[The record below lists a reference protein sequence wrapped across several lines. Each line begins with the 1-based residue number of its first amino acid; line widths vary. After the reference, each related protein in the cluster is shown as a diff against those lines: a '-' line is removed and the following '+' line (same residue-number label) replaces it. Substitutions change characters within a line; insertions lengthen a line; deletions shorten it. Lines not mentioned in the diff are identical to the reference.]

1 MTIKDWIYLGITVA
15 SYIIAIIAG
24 IYARNKSKINT
35 TTKAGQALD
44 VLGKLATNAV
54 HEAEYIGGSGQ
65 EKREFAS
72 EIITQGLSWF
82 NIKGVTPNQINGAIE
97 RAVNAMNIANQD
109 VKPTEPEIAKD
120 VPADQLMKPAVEN
133 TAETQTKTAAGKSK
147 AQDKPEQQI
156 MANNG
161 QPVEP
166 EHQADNE
173 VVKND

>member
-1 MTIKDWIYLGITVA
+1 MTTKDWIYLGITIA
-15 SYIIAIIAG
+15 SYLLAIIAG
-24 IYARNKSKINT
+24 VYARNKSKINT

-82 NIKGVTPNQINGAIE
+82 GIKDVTPNQVNGAIE

-109 VKPTEPEIAKD
+109 VNPTEPEVTKAEPEIAENVPEKDIVQPTEPATAKD
-120 VPADQLMKPAVEN
+120 VTV
-133 TAETQTKTAAGKSK
+133 
-147 AQDKPEQQI
+147 
-156 MANNG
+156 NG
-161 QPVEP
+161 
-166 EHQADNE
+166 N
-173 VVKND
+173 

>member
-1 MTIKDWIYLGITVA
+1 MTIKDWIYLGITIA

-24 IYARNKSKINT
+24 VYARNKSKINT

-82 NIKGVTPNQINGAIE
+82 GIKGVTPNQVNGAIE
-97 RAVNAMNIANQD
+97 KAVNAMNLANQD
-109 VKPTEPEIAKD
+109 VKPTEPEIAENVPEKDIVQPEAPAKD
-120 VPADQLMKPAVEN
+120 VTV
-133 TAETQTKTAAGKSK
+133 
-147 AQDKPEQQI
+147 
-156 MANNG
+156 NG
-161 QPVEP
+161 
-166 EHQADNE
+166 N
-173 VVKND
+173 

>member
-1 MTIKDWIYLGITVA
+1 MTVKDWIYLGITVA
-15 SYIIAIIAG
+15 SYLLAIIAG
-24 IYARNKSKINT
+24 VYARNKSKINT

-82 NIKGVTPNQINGAIE
+82 NIKGVTPNQVNGAIE

-109 VKPTEPEIAKD
+109 VKPTEPEIAENVPEKDIVQPQPTKD
-120 VPADQLMKPAVEN
+120 VTV
-133 TAETQTKTAAGKSK
+133 
-147 AQDKPEQQI
+147 
-156 MANNG
+156 NG
-161 QPVEP
+161 
-166 EHQADNE
+166 N
-173 VVKND
+173 

>member
-1 MTIKDWIYLGITVA
+1 MTIKDWIYLGITIA

-24 IYARNKSKINT
+24 VYARNKSKINT

-82 NIKGVTPNQINGAIE
+82 GIKGVTPNQVNGAIE
-97 RAVNAMNIANQD
+97 KAVNAMNLANQD
-109 VKPTEPEIAKD
+109 VKPTEPEIAK
-120 VPADQLMKPAVEN
+120 A
-133 TAETQTKTAAGKSK
+133 
-147 AQDKPEQQI
+147 
-156 MANNG
+156 
-161 QPVEP
+161 EP
-166 EHQADNE
+166 EISENVPEKDIVQPAKDVTVNG
-173 VVKND
+173 N

>member
-24 IYARNKSKINT
+24 VYARNKAKINT

-54 HEAEYIGGSGQ
+54 HEAEYVGGSGQ

-82 NIKGVTPNQINGAIE
+82 NIKGVTPNQVNGAIE
-97 RAVNAMNIANQD
+97 KAVNAMNLANQD
-109 VKPTEPEIAKD
+109 VKPTEPEIAK
-120 VPADQLMKPAVEN
+120 A
-133 TAETQTKTAAGKSK
+133 
-147 AQDKPEQQI
+147 
-156 MANNG
+156 
-161 QPVEP
+161 EP
-166 EHQADNE
+166 EIAENVPEKDIVQPTEPAPTKDVTVNG
-173 VVKND
+173 N

>member
-1 MTIKDWIYLGITVA
+1 MTIKDWIYLGITIA

-24 IYARNKSKINT
+24 VYARNKSKINT

-82 NIKGVTPNQINGAIE
+82 GIKGVTPNQINGAIE
-97 RAVNAMNIANQD
+97 KAVNAMNIANQD
-109 VKPTEPEIAKD
+109 VNPTEPEIAK
-120 VPADQLMKPAVEN
+120 A
-133 TAETQTKTAAGKSK
+133 
-147 AQDKPEQQI
+147 
-156 MANNG
+156 
-161 QPVEP
+161 EP
-166 EHQADNE
+166 EIAENVLEKDIVQPAKDVTVNG
-173 VVKND
+173 N

>member
-1 MTIKDWIYLGITVA
+1 MTIKDWIYLGITIA

-24 IYARNKSKINT
+24 VYARNKSKINT

-82 NIKGVTPNQINGAIE
+82 NIKGVTSNQVNGAIE

-109 VKPTEPEIAKD
+109 VKPTEPEIAQDVPTKDIVQPTEPAPTKD
-120 VPADQLMKPAVEN
+120 VTV
-133 TAETQTKTAAGKSK
+133 
-147 AQDKPEQQI
+147 
-156 MANNG
+156 NG
-161 QPVEP
+161 
-166 EHQADNE
+166 N
-173 VVKND
+173 

>member
-1 MTIKDWIYLGITVA
+1 MTIKDWIYLGITIA

-24 IYARNKSKINT
+24 VYARNKSKINT

-82 NIKGVTPNQINGAIE
+82 NIKGVTPNQVNGAIE
-97 RAVNAMNIANQD
+97 KAVNAMNLANQD
-109 VKPTEPEIAKD
+109 VKPTEPEVAKAEPEIAENVPEKDIVQPAKD
-120 VPADQLMKPAVEN
+120 VTV
-133 TAETQTKTAAGKSK
+133 
-147 AQDKPEQQI
+147 
-156 MANNG
+156 NG
-161 QPVEP
+161 
-166 EHQADNE
+166 N
-173 VVKND
+173 

>member
-1 MTIKDWIYLGITVA
+1 MTIKDWIYLGITIA

-24 IYARNKSKINT
+24 VYARNKSKINT

-54 HEAEYIGGSGQ
+54 HEAEHIGGSGQ

-82 NIKGVTPNQINGAIE
+82 GIKNVTPNQVNGAIE

-109 VKPTEPEIAKD
+109 VKPTEPEIAENVPEKNIVQPTEPAPTKD
-120 VPADQLMKPAVEN
+120 VTV
-133 TAETQTKTAAGKSK
+133 
-147 AQDKPEQQI
+147 
-156 MANNG
+156 NG
-161 QPVEP
+161 
-166 EHQADNE
+166 N
-173 VVKND
+173 

>member
-15 SYIIAIIAG
+15 SYLLAIIAG
-24 IYARNKSKINT
+24 VYARNKSKINT

-82 NIKGVTPNQINGAIE
+82 GIKDVTPNQVNGAIE

-109 VKPTEPEIAKD
+109 VNPTEPEVTKAEPEIAENVPEKDIVQPTEPATAKD
-120 VPADQLMKPAVEN
+120 VTV
-133 TAETQTKTAAGKSK
+133 
-147 AQDKPEQQI
+147 
-156 MANNG
+156 NG
-161 QPVEP
+161 
-166 EHQADNE
+166 N
-173 VVKND
+173 